1 MSNANTN
8 PQDTTR
14 TETAAGVFSLQKIYT
29 KDISFETPNSPQI
42 FQEQWKPLVN
52 LDIGN
57 TARALGKDHFEVVLA
72 VTLTV
77 SFEDRNVYLIE
88 VHQAGVFQISGFPE
102 EVVGRMLAS
111 HCPNILF
118 PFAREVVSDLVVRG
132 GFPQLLLAPIN
143 FEALYLQQKARLAEQ
158 SPGGETK
165 H

>member
-1 MSNANTN
+1 MSDIKTN
-8 PQDTTR
+8 PDNIAPG
-14 TETAAGVFSLQKIYT
+14 EKAAGIFTLQKIYT

-42 FQEQWKPLVN
+42 FQEQWKPTVN

-57 TARALGKDHFEVVLA
+57 TAKALGKDHYEVVLA
-72 VTLTV
+72 VTITV
-77 SFEDRNVYLIE
+77 SFEEKSVYLIE
-88 VHQAGVFQISGFPE
+88 VHQAGIFQISGFNE
-102 EVVGRMLAS
+102 EGIGRMVAT

-143 FEALYLQQKARLAEQ
+143 FEALYLQKLAKQAEQ
-158 SPGGETK
+158 AQDAETR